1 MAYGSVENRMSSAGM
16 PIGAVI
22 AYAGDIDSIP
32 PGWHICDGTEGTPD
46 LRGRFVLGQ
55 SSRYRYGTSGGEATH
70 KLTTNE
76 MPSHKH
82 TIYSLTGDGSYH
94 SMPTSDGRSNTTKNT
109 LGSNTCSN
117 TGGNQPHNNMP
128 PYYVLYYIMRIT

>member
-55 SSRYRYGTSGGEATH
+55 SDAYVYGSEGGEATH
-70 KLTTNE
+70 RLTVNE
-76 MPSHKH
+76 MPSHSHQLAIQSK
-82 TIYSLTGDGSYH
+82 TGNTGDLIAITRGAYRLDS
-94 SMPTSDGRSNTTKNT
+94 
-109 LGSNTCSN
+109 LGMSS
-117 TGGNQPHNNMP
+117 TGGSQPHNNMP
-128 PYYVLYYIMRIT
+128 PYYVLYYIMRIA